1 MKRSDVINYIPNS
14 LTVLRIALVPE
25 FIHLIL
31 VQKHSFALV
40 LFGFLSL
47 TDFLDG
53 YLARKWRVVSNF
65 GKAAD
70 PLADKIIMI
79 SSYFLFAYLD
89 YIPHYLCAIV
99 VLRDTVILS
108 VVILCRCM
116 KIPLKISPIK
126 SSKINTAIQLI
137 YILLI
142 LSCKCLLIN
151 IPSLLFE
158 ICSVVVCGSTI
169 FSFAEYTKKY
179 FWIKDAVCK
188 CK

>member
-14 LTVLRIALVPE
+14 LTILRIVLVPV
-25 FIHLIL
+25 FVRLIL
-31 VQKHSFALV
+31 IQKYFFALV
-40 LFGFLSL
+40 LFVFLSL

-53 YLARKWRVVSNF
+53 YLARKWRVVSDF

-70 PLADKIIMI
+70 PLADKILMI
-79 SSYFLFAYLD
+79 STYFLFTYLD
-89 YIPHYLCAIV
+89 YIPRYLCAIV
-99 VLRDTVILS
+99 VLRDAAILS
-108 VVILCRCM
+108 VVILCRRM

-126 SSKINTAIQLI
+126 SSKINTAIQLT

-188 CK
+188 HK